1 MSMSTVIQLPN
12 LDLACIIGFKFKFC
26 NVVLLNYLE
35 LYWYLKSTAF
45 SATFVLKSNTF
56 TVLHYFT
63 PAAKHNEIKNIFSQQ
78 PQKYTTQSITV
89 VTPLSTTLFQNNRF
103 LEELLSTWT
112 SQKYRVWR
120 FITLNKT
127 AKTERRLLV
136 KTFTKIIQYI

>member
-63 PAAKHNEIKNIFSQQ
+63 PAAKHNEIYVEQEENLLKTFFHNSLKN
-78 PQKYTTQSITV
+78 
-89 VTPLSTTLFQNNRF
+89 TPL
-103 LEELLSTWT
+103 
-112 SQKYRVWR
+112 KV
-120 FITLNKT
+120 
-127 AKTERRLLV
+127 
-136 KTFTKIIQYI
+136 